1 MGDNKRES
9 GMEKNVS
16 CSLYEWRTAL
26 HSTSQQEKQTAPSLS
41 HSWSDI
47 NPQMGA
53 EMQQI

>member
-1 MGDNKRES
+1 MGDNKRER

-16 CSLYEWRTAL
+16 CSLYEWRTAR